1 MRKIFIIILIL
12 LLINVDVHADG
23 IDSLID
29 EQLNHLDLDEL
40 QKFADEIVMDAE
52 GMISEINI
60 KDFVKE
66 LYIGSENYLLKA
78 Y

>member
-52 GMISEINI
+52 GMISEIVFLNQ
-60 KDFVKE
+60 
-66 LYIGSENYLLKA
+66 YIIL
-78 Y
+78 